1 MKTLKHLLKRGCEGV
16 CELPLKLVNT
26 LVDVPYEQLRN
37 VEVELYAV
45 VSGEDFSIR
54 RVRMPA
60 DSRCVDMGDVPDGI
74 VCKYSL
80 RWTDGDKVKTAGPY
94 LIGKTGY

>member
-45 VSGEDFSIR
+45 VSEEDFSIR

-80 RWTDGDKVKTAGPY
+80 RWTDGDKVKTLTLQRGV
-94 LIGKTGY
+94 